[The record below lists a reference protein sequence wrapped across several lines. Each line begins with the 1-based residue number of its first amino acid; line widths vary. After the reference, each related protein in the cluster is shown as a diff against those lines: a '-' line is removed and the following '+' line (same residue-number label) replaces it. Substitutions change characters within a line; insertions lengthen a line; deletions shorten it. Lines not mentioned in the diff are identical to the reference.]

1 MDSMVPEMYRLY
13 SKRGNSTEE
22 GDKVINP
29 QTKVLNDVLAILEV
43 DRVIMKSYNNRIIK
57 FVVEHRKSIE

>member
-1 MDSMVPEMYRLY
+1 MVPEMYRLY

>member
-1 MDSMVPEMYRLY
+1 MVPEMYRLY
-13 SKRGNSTEE
+13 SKRANNTEE
-22 GDKVINP
+22 GDKVINS
-29 QTKVLNDVLAILEV
+29 QTKVLNDVLAILEA

>member
-1 MDSMVPEMYRLY
+1 MVPEMYRLY
-13 SKRGNSTEE
+13 SKRGNNTEE
-22 GDKVINP
+22 GDKVINS
-29 QTKVLNDVLAILEV
+29 QTKVLNDVLAILEA

>member
-1 MDSMVPEMYRLY
+1 MVPEMYRLY

-22 GDKVINP
+22 GDKVVNP
-29 QTKVLNDVLAILEV
+29 QAKVLNDVLAILEA

-57 FVVEHRKSIE
+57 FVVEHRKSID

>member
-1 MDSMVPEMYRLY
+1 MVPEMFRLY
-13 SKRGNSTEE
+13 SKRANSTEE